1 MWVKSRQP
9 DHEVA
14 AGRVEPLEV
23 PLLIKPSV
31 GVCFLS
37 GDEVHEMQPRAHL
50 GGEVETGK
58 ASRVSELAMV
68 LLPSG
73 LLNGRACRES

>member
-1 MWVKSRQP
+1 
-9 DHEVA
+9 
-14 AGRVEPLEV
+14 
-23 PLLIKPSV
+23 
-31 GVCFLS
+31 
-37 GDEVHEMQPRAHL
+37 MQPRADL

-58 ASRVSELAMV
+58 ASRVSGLAMV